1 MIESW
6 KKLIGRFINWFSSC
20 FQWVWSLW
28 EFDSKNSMNVFCFY
42 TSCFWG
48 NYCTSSFRLLQFFLV
63 FPVTQAQNNSYGR
76 LLRTTLMGYRS
87 KNLLKK
93 KDITRFWILKK
104 QQVFSCSCFFSFFFV
119 ANLEFMAVDA
129 NRKRSFSLC
138 LCSLFSTTVWY
149 ICSHYCSRCIW
160 SAIIQLHNQFYP
172 PSWGTP
178 QDTWTLPLQKVKPN
192 ATSSHI

>member
-28 EFDSKNSMNVFCFY
+28 EFDSKNSINVFCFY

-76 LLRTTLMGYRS
+76 LLRTTLMGYT
-87 KNLLKK
+87 KK
-93 KDITRFWILKK
+93 KTLLDFEFKK
-104 QQVFSCSCFFSFFFV
+104 NNKLFLVLVSFLFFV

-138 LCSLFSTTVWY
+138 LFSLFSTTVWY